1 MGGGPAR
8 TRMRSRSSLCTVMFF
23 FHMPLVWVGRSAWY
37 ILIVSRPRDELLFI
51 TGFVTD
57 RFDET
62 RIIHLGIIQVSSDR
76 IPGSVPRQSALLVCH
91 SPSPLFRGDSLDRT
105 GADLG
110 LRTLSLSRA
119 WLSHAFLLST
129 WPLFTQEFT
138 VQPSRHMTITRVR
151 VGLSPVVSDAQPVSR
166 V

>member
-23 FHMPLVWVGRSAWY
+23 PHMPLVWVGRSAWY
-37 ILIVSRPRDELLFI
+37 TLIVSTPGDELLFI

-62 RIIHLGIIQVSSDR
+62 GIIHLGIIQVSSDR

-110 LRTLSLSRA
+110 LRTLSLPGVAEPRLPVAHVAAVHTGVHSA
-119 WLSHAFLLST
+119 TVSPLSL
-129 WPLFTQEFT
+129 QI
-138 VQPSRHMTITRVR
+138 R
-151 VGLSPVVSDAQPVSR
+151 G
-166 V
+166 